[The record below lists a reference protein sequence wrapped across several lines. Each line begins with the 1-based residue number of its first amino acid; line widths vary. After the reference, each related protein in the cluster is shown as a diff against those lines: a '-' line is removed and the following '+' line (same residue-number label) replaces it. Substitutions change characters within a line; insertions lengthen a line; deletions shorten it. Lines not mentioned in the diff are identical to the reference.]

1 MEKLDHPHRKLRV
14 NLIRR
19 PPACYVYLSGDA
31 PLGMGFWFL
40 FACVGEQNRFSDSL
54 CVLNQETPA
63 MEVKGYPIDFTGKTA
78 LVTGSTRGI
87 GKAIADQLSEMGA
100 KVIYT
105 GTKRFSDVAAGE
117 KNEYWQMDAGDQASV
132 DDIQARIL
140 DLPGL
145 DILVNNAGINGVDSV
160 DGLVDEE
167 WNSVLEV
174 NLNTPM
180 KLIRAATK
188 VMKNSRKGGRIL
200 NISSLFGVLG
210 RSNRHAYTASKSA
223 LSGIT
228 RSVALELARE
238 GILVN
243 AIAPGFILT
252 DMTKSMLS
260 VERRKSL
267 EEIVPIGRLGS
278 EEEIARFAA
287 FIVSD
292 LNTYLVGQTIAVDG
306 GITISPGFS

>member
-1 MEKLDHPHRKLRV
+1 MET
-14 NLIRR
+14 N
-19 PPACYVYLSGDA
+19 
-31 PLGMGFWFL
+31 
-40 FACVGEQNRFSDSL
+40 
-54 CVLNQETPA
+54 
-63 MEVKGYPIDFTGKTA
+63 GYPIDFSGKTA

-87 GKAIADQLSEMGA
+87 GRAIADLLSDLGA

-117 KNEYWQMDAGDQASV
+117 TKEYWQMEAGKPDSV
-132 DDIQARIL
+132 EEIQARIL

-145 DILVNNAGINGVDSV
+145 DILVNNAGISGEDSV

-174 NLNTPM
+174 NLNTPV

-188 VMKNSRKGGRIL
+188 VMKNARKGGRIL
-200 NISSLFGVLG
+200 NVSSLFGVIG
-210 RSNRHAYTASKSA
+210 RPNRHAYTASKSA

-228 RSVALELARE
+228 RSAGLELARE

-252 DMTKSMLS
+252 DMTKTMLS

-267 EEIVPIGRLGS
+267 EEIVPIGRMGD
-278 EEEIARFAA
+278 EAEIARFGA
-287 FIVSD
+287 FMVSD
-292 LNTYLVGQTIAVDG
+292 LNSYLVGQTITVDG
-306 GITISPGFS
+306 GVSLSPGFS

>member
-1 MEKLDHPHRKLRV
+1 
-14 NLIRR
+14 
-19 PPACYVYLSGDA
+19 
-31 PLGMGFWFL
+31 MGSQTEI
-40 FACVGEQNRFSDSL
+40 GFSDSH
-54 CVLNQETPA
+54 CEGVRETPA
-63 MEVKGYPIDFTGKTA
+63 MEIKGYPIDFTGKTA

-87 GKAIADQLSEMGA
+87 GRAIADQLSELGA

-117 KNEYWQMDAGDQASV
+117 KNEYWQMDASDQASV
-132 DDIQARIL
+132 NDIQASIL
-140 DLPGL
+140 DLPKL

-167 WNSVLEV
+167 WNSIIEV
-174 NLNTPM
+174 NLTTPM

-188 VMKNSRKGGRIL
+188 VMKNAREGGRIL
-200 NISSLFGVLG
+200 NVSSLFGILG
-210 RSNRHAYTASKSA
+210 RPNRHAYTASKSA

-252 DMTKSMLS
+252 DMTKSMLGI
-260 VERRKSL
+260 ERRKSL
-267 EEIVPIGRLGS
+267 EDIVPIGRMGT
-278 EEEIARFAA
+278 EEEISRFAA
-287 FIVSD
+287 FMVSD
-292 LNTYLVGQTIAVDG
+292 LNSYLVGQTIAVDG
-306 GITISPGFS
+306 GVSVSPGFS

>member
-1 MEKLDHPHRKLRV
+1 ME
-14 NLIRR
+14 I
-19 PPACYVYLSGDA
+19 
-31 PLGMGFWFL
+31 
-40 FACVGEQNRFSDSL
+40 
-54 CVLNQETPA
+54 
-63 MEVKGYPIDFTGKTA
+63 KGYPIDFTGKTA

-87 GKAIADQLSEMGA
+87 GRAIADQLSELGA

-117 KNEYWQMDAGDQASV
+117 KNEYWQMDASDQASV
-132 DDIQARIL
+132 NDIQSSIL
-140 DLPGL
+140 DLPKL

-167 WNSVLEV
+167 WNSIIEV
-174 NLNTPM
+174 NLTTPM

-188 VMKNSRKGGRIL
+188 VMKNAREGGRIL
-200 NISSLFGVLG
+200 NVSSLFGILG
-210 RSNRHAYTASKSA
+210 RPNRHAYTASKSA

-252 DMTKSMLS
+252 DMTKSMLGI
-260 VERRKSL
+260 ERRKSL
-267 EEIVPIGRLGS
+267 EDIVPIGRMGT
-278 EEEIARFAA
+278 EEEISRFAA
-287 FIVSD
+287 FMVSD
-292 LNTYLVGQTIAVDG
+292 LNSYLVGQTIAVDG
-306 GITISPGFS
+306 GVSVSPGFS